1 MQLHLASAL
10 LNINELFDHDDR
22 RKSPD
27 RSGIQMSTNKP
38 SSAGRLVRNKSSCL
52 MSGMYCRC
60 RIVML
65 VEFDVSADKS
75 STESGNEGFKLTQLP
90 ASRRLARRQQRQ
102 QKTTGNDGR

>member
-1 MQLHLASAL
+1 MGNL
-10 LNINELFDHDDR
+10 D
-22 RKSPD
+22 
-27 RSGIQMSTNKP
+27 
-38 SSAGRLVRNKSSCL
+38 
-52 MSGMYCRC
+52 
-60 RIVML
+60 L